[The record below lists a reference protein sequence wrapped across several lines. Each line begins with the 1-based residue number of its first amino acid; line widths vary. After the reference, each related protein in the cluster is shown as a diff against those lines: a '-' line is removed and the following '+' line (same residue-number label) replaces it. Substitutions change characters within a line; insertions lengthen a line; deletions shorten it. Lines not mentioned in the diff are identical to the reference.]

1 MPNPLEEWY
10 LQLPVFT
17 RVYTTGI
24 VVLTLALQ
32 MEWVTPFQL
41 FHNNHNTFGRGEYW
55 RLLTT
60 FLFLGGF
67 SLDWMLNIYFIVRYC
82 RDLEEGSYLNRPAD
96 FIWMIILMCATLLTL
111 SPYLGVPFLGD
122 LLISSLTYMWSR
134 HYSYLFINIMGLFTT
149 SAAYLP
155 WILLAFSSLIENRWP
170 TGDLVAIA
178 IGHVFWFLS
187 EEWPQRVESGG
198 IRLLR
203 APRILCRAFHQ
214 DIGEETEEI
223 VDDHPQNSTGEEHI
237 HDGAVSDTNPET
249 ELHSES
255 VNPNKMDDNVQDAV
269 GCDEHSNSSAES
281 GSEGQ
286 NLSTEEQA
294 STSATGNDHLPTSLR
309 QRASYAISADNHE

>member
-24 VVLTLALQ
+24 VLLTLALQ

-41 FHNNHNTFGRGEYW
+41 FHNYHNTFERGEYW
-55 RLLTT
+55 RIFTT
-60 FLFLGGF
+60 FMFLGGF
-67 SLDWMLNIYFIVRYC
+67 SLDWILNIYFIVRYC

-96 FIWMIILMCATLLTL
+96 FVWMIILMCSALLAL

-122 LLISSLTYMWSR
+122 LLVSSLTYMWSR

-155 WILLAFSSLIENRWP
+155 WILIAFSSLIENRWP
-170 TGDLVAIA
+170 TGDLVAIG

-187 EEWPQRVESGG
+187 EEWPQRAESGG

-203 APRILCRAFHQ
+203 APRFLCRVFHQ
-214 DIGEETEEI
+214 D
-223 VDDHPQNSTGEEHI
+223 TGEEIIEEQPQEEH
-237 HDGAVSDTNPET
+237 VPRVET
-249 ELHSES
+249 FDANLESQVDSETTDPTG
-255 VNPNKMDDNVQDAV
+255 VDDSNQDA
-269 GCDEHSNSSAES
+269 GAGH
-281 GSEGQ
+281 
-286 NLSTEEQA
+286 
-294 STSATGNDHLPTSLR
+294 DHLPTSLR
-309 QRASYAISADNHE
+309 QRAPYAIPSDNHE

>member
-10 LQLPVFT
+10 LQLPPFT

-41 FHNNHNTFGRGEYW
+41 FHNNHNTFERGEYW
-55 RLLTT
+55 RLFTT

-96 FIWMIILMCATLLTL
+96 FVWMIILMCSVLLAL

-155 WILLAFSSLIENRWP
+155 WILVAFSSLIENRWP
-170 TGDLVAIA
+170 TGDLVAIG

-187 EEWPQRVESGG
+187 EEWPQRAESGG

-214 DIGEETEEI
+214 DIGEETVE
-223 VDDHPQNSTGEEHI
+223 DHLQDAANEEHV
-237 HDGAVSDTNPET
+237 HHTGVFEANPET
-249 ELHSES
+249 EVHSEAAGPAES
-255 VNPNKMDDNVQDAV
+255 GDNTQEAAV
-269 GCDEHSNSSAES
+269 CDKHSNSDTES
-281 GSEGQ
+281 SVDGHS
-286 NLSTEEQA
+286 LSGDEQA
-294 STSATGNDHLPTSLR
+294 GTSAAGHDRLPASLR
-309 QRASYAISADNHE
+309 QRAPYAIPADNHE